1 MIKREHSFP
10 SVVQMT
16 QQQTSPV
23 TQSMLGSMPPGL
35 VGSPLGDGHIK
46 RPMNAFMVW
55 SRIQRRSIAKDNP
68 KMHNS
73 EISKR
78 LGGEWKMLT
87 ESEKRPYIDEAKR
100 LRAQHMKEHPDYKY
114 RPRRKPKNP
123 LAAGNQSMSMS
134 AHSKQ
139 QQHMP
144 QSYNPFHQLPY
155 FASGHP
161 LDTYNS
167 MPYFSGFDPL
177 TLQKYHQQQ
186 VNQQSS
192 IDAAHKAGAQMGSP
206 SSIGSFYPGLYPGM
220 SLPAYPTGIYNASS
234 VSSTSPGSSPGTASS
249 PIDNLVDSTIR
260 RPMPVLF

>member
-10 SVVQMT
+10 SIAQMA
-16 QQQTSPV
+16 QQQQQQSSPV
-23 TQSMLGSMPPGL
+23 AQSMLAALPPGL

-123 LAAGNQSMSMS
+123 LAAGTQSMT
-134 AHSKQ
+134 AHTK

-177 TLQKYHQQQ
+177 SLQKYHQQQ
-186 VNQQSS
+186 VSQQSS
-192 IDAAHKAGAQMGSP
+192 LDKASAQMA
-206 SSIGSFYPGLYPGM
+206 SSSSLGSFYPGLYSGM
-220 SLPAYPTGIYNASS
+220 SLPAYPTGLYNASS
-234 VSSTSPGSSPGTASS
+234 VSSASPGSSPGTTSS
-249 PIDNLVDSTIR
+249 TIDNLVDTTSIR